1 MKKITLLLIAAVIG
15 MVVVAQPPNVEAV
28 SGMNFGKAV
37 SKSKAKS
44 VAKTMKKLGAE
55 EKQVKIK
62 ATVTEVCKAEGCW
75 IRIASDNGPVLV
87 RMKDHSFLVPLS
99 LKGKEVVISGTGKI
113 QETSV
118 DMLKHYAEDAGKSA
132 EEIAKITEPKRE
144 VIIQAEGVLVQ

>member
-1 MKKITLLLIAAVIG
+1 MKKISLFIVASFLVLIS
-15 MVVVAQPPNVEAV
+15 VAQPPKVEAV
-28 SGMNFGKAV
+28 SGMNFGKPVTA
-37 SKSKAKS
+37 SKAKS
-44 VAKTMKKLGAE
+44 VKKAMKKLGAE
-55 EKQVKIK
+55 EKQIKIK
-62 ATVTEVCKAEGCW
+62 GTVTEVCKAEGCW
-75 IRIASDNGPVLV
+75 IRVASDNGPILV
-87 RMKDHSFLVPLS
+87 RMKDHLFLVPLS